1 MRSNE
6 KKSDLPSVSKLP
18 SPKAVTP
25 RLNSKAMTENK
36 NTKDAEALKLLQFE
50 QQAIPLMDKMF
61 PQAMKESNY
70 NRNDAE
76 DLLQETF
83 AKAYRYWHTFE
94 QGTNINAWL
103 GKILHNTAI
112 NRGMKE
118 AKHAKVGDLDEL
130 KDYQVGE
137 SGKSVTTRA
146 NLSAE
151 AEAIARLASNDVQ
164 DAVDNLKPEFQAVVQ
179 MAIVDGYSYQ
189 EIADILNIKIGT
201 VMSRLH
207 RGKKYL
213 REALYTYAEQE
224 GYDVSAAAKEAVIK
238 ETKKG
243 KKK

>member
-1 MRSNE
+1 MTAMTFS
-6 KKSDLPSVSKLP
+6 
-18 SPKAVTP
+18 TP
-25 RLNSKAMTENK
+25 QAFNRLNSKAMNRNK
-36 NTKDAEALKLLQFE
+36 KQQDAEALKLLQFE

-61 PQAMKESNY
+61 AQAMKESNY
-70 NRNDAE
+70 DRNDAE

-94 QGTNINAWL
+94 QGTNLNAWL
-103 GKILHNTAI
+103 GRILKNTAI
-112 NRGMKE
+112 NRGIKE
-118 AKHAKVGDLDEL
+118 AKHAKVGDLDEME
-130 KDYQVGE
+130 DFQIGE
-137 SGKSVTTRA
+137 GGHSVTARA

-151 AEAIARLASNDVQ
+151 AEAISRLASNDVQ

-189 EIADILNIKIGT
+189 EIADILDIKIGT

-224 GYDVSAAAKEAVIK
+224 GYDVSAAAKEAVLK

>member
-1 MRSNE
+1 MTAITFSAPN
-6 KKSDLPSVSKLP
+6 SLQ
-18 SPKAVTP
+18 
-25 RLNSKAMTENK
+25 RLNSKTMTAK
-36 NTKDAEALKLLQFE
+36 TPQQDAEALKLLQFE

-61 PQAMKESNY
+61 PQAMKESNF

-94 QGTNINAWL
+94 QGTNVNAWL

-118 AKHAKVGDLDEL
+118 AKHAKVGDLE
-130 KDYQVGE
+130 DYQVGE

-189 EIADILNIKIGT
+189 EIADILGIKIGT

-224 GYDVSAAAKEAVIK
+224 GYDVSAAAKEAVLK

-243 KKK
+243 KNK

>member
-1 MRSNE
+1 
-6 KKSDLPSVSKLP
+6 
-18 SPKAVTP
+18 
-25 RLNSKAMTENK
+25 
-36 NTKDAEALKLLQFE
+36 
-50 QQAIPLMDKMF
+50 
-61 PQAMKESNY
+61 
-70 NRNDAE
+70 
-76 DLLQETF
+76 
-83 AKAYRYWHTFE
+83 
-94 QGTNINAWL
+94 
-103 GKILHNTAI
+103 
-112 NRGMKE
+112 MKE
-118 AKHAKVGDLDEL
+118 AKHAKVGDLDEM

-137 SGKSVTTRA
+137 TGRSVTTRA

-189 EIADILNIKIGT
+189 EIADILDIKIGT

-213 REALYTYAEQE
+213 REALYKYAEQE
-224 GYDVSAAAKEAVIK
+224 GYDVSAAAKEAVLK

>member
-1 MRSNE
+1 MASMTF
-6 KKSDLPSVSKLP
+6 SAAPSFN
-18 SPKAVTP
+18 
-25 RLNSKAMTENK
+25 RLNSKAMSEKKTP
-36 NTKDAEALKLLQFE
+36 KDEEALKLLQFE
-50 QQAIPLMDKMF
+50 QQAIPLMAKMF

-70 NRNDAE
+70 VRSDAE

-94 QGTNINAWL
+94 QGTNVNAWL

-118 AKHAKVGDLDEL
+118 AKHAKVGDLDEM

-137 SGKSVTTRA
+137 TGRSVTTRA

-151 AEAIARLASNDVQ
+151 AEAISRLASNDVQ
-164 DAVDNLKPEFQAVVQ
+164 DAVDSLKPEFQAVVQ

-189 EIADILNIKIGT
+189 EIADILDIKIGT

-213 REALYTYAEQE
+213 REALYNYAEQE
-224 GYDVSAAAKEAVIK
+224 GYDVSAAAKEAVLK